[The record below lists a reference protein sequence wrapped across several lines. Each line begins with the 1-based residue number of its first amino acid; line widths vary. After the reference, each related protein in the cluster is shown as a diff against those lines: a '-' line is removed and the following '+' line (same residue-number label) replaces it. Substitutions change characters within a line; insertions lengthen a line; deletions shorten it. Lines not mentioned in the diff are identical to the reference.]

1 MTNEQIAARLRE
13 IASNLPNVADSE
25 PICSALH
32 EVATELEA
40 QPAGDAGM
48 RMCDATR
55 SFIEGMSVSV
65 DVSTGDHDAGNRYFG
80 TVTEVMDAPDEKYRV
95 ILLVQNAEPNFD
107 IQGRCQHGVR
117 WPHECRECADA
128 VPDEEIRRWVEHEHI
143 SKQAGDAGMPEI
155 VQRVLRF
162 SGKERREVSNP
173 NITARETI
181 KLANWM
187 RDAQAA
193 IAARD
198 ARIAEHASD
207 GEMLDWLVRKGT
219 MHVGG
224 SDARGWMVSDMRNG
238 LVALSRGHTTY
249 RDAIRAAMKG
259 TPS

>member
-80 TVTEVMDAPDEKYRV
+80 TVTEVMDAPDDKHGV
-95 ILLVQNAEPNFD
+95 TLLVQNAEPNFGA
-107 IQGRCQHGVR
+107 QGHCQHGVR

-128 VPDEEIRRWVEHEHI
+128 VPDEEIRRWVEQEHI
-143 SKQAGDAGMPEI
+143 SK
-155 VQRVLRF
+155 
-162 SGKERREVSNP
+162 
-173 NITARETI
+173 
-181 KLANWM
+181 
-187 RDAQAA
+187 QAA

-198 ARIAEHASD
+198 ARIAELERTLAETGGGARASTD
-207 GEMLDWLVRKGT
+207 TQRIEWMFLNCQDKSAEDLEFENP
-219 MHVGG
+219 
-224 SDARGWMVSDMRNG
+224 DAWRAWVD
-238 LVALSRGHTTY
+238 
-249 RDAIRAAMKG
+249 AAMKG